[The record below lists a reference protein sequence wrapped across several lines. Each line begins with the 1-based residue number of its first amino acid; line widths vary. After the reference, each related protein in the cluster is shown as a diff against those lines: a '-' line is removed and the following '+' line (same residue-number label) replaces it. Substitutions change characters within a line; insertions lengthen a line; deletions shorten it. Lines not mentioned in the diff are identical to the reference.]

1 MGSELR
7 SFLPWPGGSVGQS
20 ITKRFQVQSPVGA
33 HMGGNGSLSLSL
45 SLLPLPSPS
54 PKINKHILR
63 RGVKK
68 EKKIVVSGRV
78 FDFECCI
85 NLLRLL

>member
-45 SLLPLPSPS
+45 SLSSPFPPLPLKS
-54 PKINKHILR
+54 INIS
-63 RGVKK
+63 
-68 EKKIVVSGRV
+68 SG
-78 FDFECCI
+78 EE
-85 NLLRLL
+85 